1 MGGKIQKRTDYDKLI
16 RYKNASTEL
25 SYYSK
30 KKMRSIYP
38 NRNFQIIGEIA
49 NMTGVQSGN
58 VDNLDGQPLPIYKL
72 KSHAFLSET
81 VVGYVAIDDHLY
93 LAVTKNKLISRLI
106 LLTLFFGSVLAYLLF
121 CFYLA

>member
-1 MGGKIQKRTDYDKLI
+1 MGGKIRKRTDYDKCI
-16 RYKNASTEL
+16 RYKNVSTEF

-58 VDNLDGQPLPIYKL
+58 VENLDGQPLPIYKL

-93 LAVTKNKLISRLI
+93 LAVIKNKLISRLM
-106 LLTLFFGSVLAYLLF
+106 LLALIFGSVLAYLLF
-121 CFYLA
+121 CLHAT

>member
-1 MGGKIQKRTDYDKLI
+1 MGGKIQKRTDYDKRI
-16 RYKNASTEL
+16 RYKNVSTEL

-38 NRNFQIIGEIA
+38 NRNFQIICEIA

-58 VDNLDGQPLPIYKL
+58 VENLDGQPLPIYKD
-72 KSHAFLSET
+72 KSHAFLGEA

-93 LAVTKNKLISRLI
+93 LAVIKNKLLSRLM
-106 LLTLFFGSVLAYLLF
+106 LLTLIFGSVLAYLLF
-121 CFYLA
+121 CFYTT